1 MKFGVGEGFT
11 SFEAPEISDL
21 NIDWNRDVFIKHLIH
36 WLKASLFIEYSR
48 VQSWLFRSWRRF
60 GQVTL
65 RYHDESWRWVIKT
78 SLRNELTCKSV
89 KVGLG
94 PNLVTQE
101 NSNLVSPIWRY
112 YNVINSHLNDSLKSN
127 NNNEWVMMCEHLE
140 VEEITGVTVEY
151 KYGSNEVIEGHL

>member
-1 MKFGVGEGFT
+1 MLEKVSQVSRRQKSQIWT
-11 SFEAPEISDL
+11 LIEI
-21 NIDWNRDVFIKHLIH
+21 VTFFIKHMIHLIH

-48 VQSWLFRSWRRF
+48 VQNWLFRSWRRF

-65 RYHDESWRWVIKT
+65 RNHDESWRWVIKS

-94 PNLVTQE
+94 PNLVTQKI
-101 NSNLVSPIWRY
+101 SNLLSPIWRNY
-112 YNVINSHLNDSLKSN
+112 YVILSHLNDSLKGNSN
-127 NNNEWVMMCEHLE
+127 NKWVMMCEHLE

-151 KYGSNEVIEGHL
+151 K